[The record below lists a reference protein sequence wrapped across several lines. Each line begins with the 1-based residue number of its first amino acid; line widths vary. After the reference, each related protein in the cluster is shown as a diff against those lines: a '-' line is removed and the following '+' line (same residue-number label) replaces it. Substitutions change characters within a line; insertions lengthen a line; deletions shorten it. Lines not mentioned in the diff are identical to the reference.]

1 MKARGVKPTTK
12 KPAHALRQFE
22 IDMAARNLRFSAGKS
37 LRLIT
42 RLQVSDYCRS
52 NKLSLDETKA
62 VIEALNNAGA
72 KISLD

>member
-1 MKARGVKPTTK
+1 MKLRGRKKETPKP
-12 KPAHALRQFE
+12 RQPIRTFE

-62 VIEALNNAGA
+62 VIEALNKAGA
-72 KISLD
+72 RIA